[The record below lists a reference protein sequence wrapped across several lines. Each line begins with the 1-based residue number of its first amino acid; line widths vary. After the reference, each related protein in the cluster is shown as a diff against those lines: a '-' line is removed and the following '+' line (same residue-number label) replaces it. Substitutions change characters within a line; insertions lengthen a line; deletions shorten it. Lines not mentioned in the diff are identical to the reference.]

1 MITFYDAVTPG
12 NIPAGAHACLYWD
25 GLYKATAEEAA
36 RFAAVRW
43 ITVEGGAAAAAH
55 AGAADAEQGNPV
67 FDPALLRE
75 WAVAR
80 KAMNA
85 RARVYTDRGDLPRN
99 WDAVSDLGNVVWWIS
114 TLSLDNGRQWTA
126 AELLADVLAVE
137 QIALEPSSLWAV
149 QYAGGMNAPVDTN
162 ILFGDF

>member
-1 MITFYDAVTPG
+1 VIFYDAVTPA
-12 NIPAGAHACLYWD
+12 NIPDGAHACLYWD
-25 GLYKATAEEAA
+25 GRYKATAAQAA

-85 RARVYTDRGDLPRN
+85 RARVYTDRANLPRN

-114 TLSLDNGRQWTA
+114 TLQLDNGRQWTA
-126 AELLADVLAVE
+126 QELAGDIGANEKITIPLDK
-137 QIALEPSSLWAV
+137 LWAV
-149 QYAGGMNAPVDTN
+149 QYAGGVTAKTDTN
-162 ILFGDF
+162 LLFGTW